1 MTRVAVL
8 RDTATTAGQ
17 CQVGAIQAVAPSF
30 GVEVT
35 PINVRDL
42 LNDILKAM
50 TDDARM

>member
-1 MTRVAVL
+1 
-8 RDTATTAGQ
+8 
-17 CQVGAIQAVAPSF
+17 VAPSF

-50 TDDARM
+50 TEEARL